1 MTRPDTPTPHLLA
14 RQGPLRSDTGLLGR
28 GLSRRTLFRGF
39 GAGVLAVAGTGT
51 LASCGTDG
59 ATGGGADGGGEASLG
74 EVTYISFLPF
84 ETLSFAAE
92 MLAMAAGHDAAH
104 GIDLGY
110 EVARGTSPSLQAM
123 IAGAGLV
130 ARCNTVDLAAARAQG
145 QDVVNIATIARG
157 PAQRINFSKERPI
170 TTAQDMVGMTIGI
183 PSEGGST
190 ENNLRLT
197 LENAG
202 VDSEQVNLQVVTDNP
217 ASWEMIQRGQID
229 GYISSPDQSFLL
241 LDMQEGADAI
251 VLGDLSP
258 VISDRQYF
266 VTTDQHIQ
274 EKPDQLRAFLASLE
288 DAVTSMVDDTDRT
301 KTLEALREE
310 NSFASLDNDSVAR
323 SALDVQVE
331 NFVNDE
337 EPDPLV
343 TDEEIWL
350 ASIEELVTTG
360 RIEPVDAPESWMTN
374 DLLPA

>member
-1 MTRPDTPTPHLLA
+1 MNRMNSTA
-14 RQGPLRSDTGLLGR
+14 GPEPALVRRD
-28 GLSRRTLFRGF
+28 LSRRTLFRGF
-39 GAGVLAVAGTGT
+39 GVGLLAVAGAGT
-51 LASCGTDG
+51 LASCGTG
-59 ATGGGADGGGEASLG
+59 SETGGGGGTGGGEGSLG

-92 MLAMAAGHDAAH
+92 MLAMSAGHDAAH
-104 GIDLGY
+104 GIELGV

-130 ARCNTVDLAAARAQG
+130 ARCNTVDLAAARGQG
-145 QDVVNIATIARG
+145 QDVVNIGTIARG
-157 PAQRINFSKERPI
+157 PAQRINFSRDRPI
-170 TTAQDMVGMTIGI
+170 TGAQDMVGMTIGI

-266 VTTDQHIQ
+266 VTTQQHIQ
-274 EKPDQLRAFLASLE
+274 EQPDRLRGFLAAIS
-288 DAVTSMVDDTDRT
+288 DAVTSMVEDPDRSQSI
-301 KTLEALREE
+301 EALRES
-310 NSFASLDNDSVAR
+310 NSFASLDNDEVAR
-323 SALDVQVE
+323 SALDVQVQ
-331 NFVNDE
+331 NFVNDD

-350 ASIEELVTTG
+350 ASIEELVETG
-360 RIEPVDAPESWMTN
+360 RIEPVNAPESWMSN
-374 DLLPA
+374 ELLGT